1 MPEGNSAIYPPSFGE
16 APLSGAFQAA
26 WLEWRRRW
34 VDLRESTGEE
44 SAAVERLADE
54 AQVVV
59 RRLWRSANASVG
71 DAASEQVK
79 GMVYA
84 FVALLDESLLFEPW
98 SGQSVWQERP
108 LEARLYGSRNAGERV
123 PQAIHRLLET
133 RAPGTRDLANVYLQC
148 LLLGFHGKLRG
159 AKGEAL
165 HEKWR
170 HALFAH
176 AWQRD
181 AEVPA
186 LLETLARPA
195 SAAPLRLPL
204 RRALPDGLRLTLMVV
219 VGVFL
224 LVVLGHW
231 LWSDVRGE
239 LTPLL
244 DLASAAA
251 LAEPAA

>member
-1 MPEGNSAIYPPSFGE
+1 MLEGNQAIYPPSFGE

-34 VDLRESTGEE
+34 EDLRESTGED
-44 SAAVERLADE
+44 SATLERVADE
-54 AQVVV
+54 AQAVV

-71 DAASEQVK
+71 DAAGEQVK

-84 FVALLDESLLFEPW
+84 FVALLDESLLFDPW
-98 SGQSVWQERP
+98 NGQSAWQERP
-108 LEARLYGSRNAGERV
+108 LESRLYGTRNAGERV
-123 PQAIHRLLET
+123 PQAIHRLLDT

-159 AKGEAL
+159 PKGEAL

-195 SAAPLRLPL
+195 AAAPLRLPL
-204 RRALPDGLRLTLMVV
+204 RRALPDGLRLTLMVGA
-219 VGVFL
+219 GVL
-224 LVVLGHW
+224 LLIVLGHW

-239 LTPLL
+239 LAPLL
-244 DLASAAA
+244 DLAWAAA
-251 LAEPAA
+251 FPELAA

>member
-1 MPEGNSAIYPPSFGE
+1 MPEGNQAIYPPAFGE
-16 APLSGAFQAA
+16 APLSAAFQSG
-26 WLEWRRRW
+26 WLEWRQRW
-34 VDLRESTGEE
+34 EALRDATTDDTSLI
-44 SAAVERLADE
+44 ERVADE
-54 AQVVV
+54 AQLVV
-59 RRLWRSANASVG
+59 RRLWRGAFSSVG
-71 DAASEQVK
+71 DAAGEQVK
-79 GMVYA
+79 AMVYA

-98 SGQSVWQERP
+98 NGQATWQERP
-108 LEARLYGSRNAGERV
+108 LESRLYGSRNAGERI

-148 LLLGFHGKLRG
+148 LLLGFHGRLRG
-159 AKGEAL
+159 PKGEAL

-181 AEVPA
+181 AEPQA
-186 LLETLARPA
+186 LLDTLARPS

-204 RRALPDGLRLTLMVV
+204 RRALPDGLRLVLMVAA
-219 VGVFL
+219 GTLL

-244 DLASAAA
+244 ELTQLVGAAE
-251 LAEPAA
+251 LPS

>member
-1 MPEGNSAIYPPSFGE
+1 MAEGNLPIYPPSFGE

-34 VDLRESTGEE
+34 EGLRESTSED
-44 SAAVERLADE
+44 SVAIERVADE

-59 RRLWRSANASVG
+59 RRLWRGANASVG
-71 DAASEQVK
+71 DAAGEQVK

-84 FVALLDESLLFEPW
+84 FVALLDESLLFDPW

-108 LEARLYGSRNAGERV
+108 LESRLYGTRNAGERV

-133 RAPGTRDLANVYLQC
+133 RAPGSRDLANVYLQC

-159 AKGEAL
+159 PKGEAL

-204 RRALPDGLRLTLMVV
+204 RRALPDGLRLALMVAA
-219 VGVFL
+219 GAL
-224 LVVLGHW
+224 LLIVLGHW

-244 DLASAAA
+244 DLACLAAFPEQVA
-251 LAEPAA
+251 

>member
-1 MPEGNSAIYPPSFGE
+1 MPEGNQAIYPPSFGE
-16 APLSGAFQAA
+16 APLSHAFQVA
-26 WLEWRRRW
+26 WLDWRQRW
-34 VDLRESTGEE
+34 DSLRDSVGEQD
-44 SAAVERLADE
+44 ALIERVSEE
-54 AQVVV
+54 AQAVV
-59 RRLWRSANASVG
+59 RRLWRSAFGSVG
-71 DAASEQVK
+71 EAAGEQVK

-84 FVALLDESLLFEPW
+84 FVALLDENLLFDPW
-98 SGQSVWQERP
+98 NGQAAWQERP
-108 LEARLYGSRNAGERV
+108 LESRLYGTRNAGERV

-148 LLLGFHGKLRG
+148 LLLGFHGRLRG
-159 AKGEAL
+159 PKGEAL

-181 AEVPA
+181 AEALA

-195 SAAPLRLPL
+195 SAAALRLPL
-204 RRALPDGLRLTLMVV
+204 RRTLPDGLRLTLMVAA
-219 VGVFL
+219 GTL
-224 LVVLGHW
+224 LLIVLGHW

-244 DLASAAA
+244 DLACSVTAT
-251 LAEPAA
+251 ERMG